1 MPRNK
6 TLKRKLAL
14 GGIVAVCI
22 PFFIAGS
29 IIYVQLSKS
38 LIEMTEEKL
47 FHFSDDISHCI
58 DTSIYSELKVVKTI
72 ASDHDT
78 VNALKNFDF
87 KECQS
92 EIESIYERIGQ
103 DFFTLFVAD
112 KYGIIKADASFK
124 EQVGIDISDR
134 NYFVNAKKGKSTI
147 EGPIFP
153 RGTATPGDPIAIV
166 ATPVIEVDEF
176 IGIVAMAFSTDFL
189 ADLIAKKRIG
199 KSGYPFIA
207 NGEGLII
214 AHPDKALMLTMRPL
228 DLPGTEGL
236 VALMKERKTGIC
248 SYTYEGTEKLAA
260 VTYMDRTGWFVI
272 FTQNRNEIMAPVN
285 DILFNIF
292 ISGIIFLFITIIT
305 IFIFSSKFS
314 TPIQK
319 IMELMKHITQHST
332 EIILQIGMDRRVIS
346 VNPAFE
352 KITGIKKNDII
363 GSNLPLKNPD
373 NISEDIIWSTLE
385 SGNTWSGHFSFVVQN
400 TNTIILDVII
410 LPIRNESGLIQG
422 YMEIGRDITSELA
435 YEKRLQQAQKLEAI
449 GTLAGGIAHDFNNI
463 LSGIFGY
470 AELSLMKKDV
480 DSETERYIREIIK
493 ASERARD
500 LVSQI
505 LTFSRQTDV
514 QLRPL
519 QPKVVIKEALKLLR
533 ASIPATIEIES
544 TISSDSAIMAEPT
557 QIHQVIMNLFTNAA
571 HAIGD
576 RTGTIRLELE
586 DFVVGEDYTR
596 VHPNITEGNHV
607 LIRVTD
613 TGGGIAPEVLDQI
626 FEPFFTTKAQGK
638 GTGLGLSVVHG
649 IVKQLGGI
657 VTAYSEVGKGT
668 VFNVIIPCMAA
679 DGLDLRE
686 GGLTL
691 QRGTERIAV
700 LDDEGAIA
708 TTTASILT
716 NLGYKV
722 TAFAESME
730 TLKAILSDP
739 DAFDLIITD

>member
-1 MPRNK
+1 
-6 TLKRKLAL
+6 
-14 GGIVAVCI
+14 
-22 PFFIAGS
+22 
-29 IIYVQLSKS
+29 
-38 LIEMTEEKL
+38 
-47 FHFSDDISHCI
+47 
-58 DTSIYSELKVVKTI
+58 
-72 ASDHDT
+72 
-78 VNALKNFDF
+78 
-87 KECQS
+87 
-92 EIESIYERIGQ
+92 
-103 DFFTLFVAD
+103 
-112 KYGIIKADASFK
+112 
-124 EQVGIDISDR
+124 
-134 NYFVNAKKGKSTI
+134 
-147 EGPIFP
+147 
-153 RGTATPGDPIAIV
+153 
-166 ATPVIEVDEF
+166 
-176 IGIVAMAFSTDFL
+176 
-189 ADLIAKKRIG
+189 
-199 KSGYPFIA
+199 
-207 NGEGLII
+207 
-214 AHPDKALMLTMRPL
+214 
-228 DLPGTEGL
+228 
-236 VALMKERKTGIC
+236 
-248 SYTYEGTEKLAA
+248 
-260 VTYMDRTGWFVI
+260 
-272 FTQNRNEIMAPVN
+272 
-285 DILFNIF
+285 
-292 ISGIIFLFITIIT
+292 
-305 IFIFSSKFS
+305 
-314 TPIQK
+314 
-319 IMELMKHITQHST
+319 
-332 EIILQIGMDRRVIS
+332 
-346 VNPAFE
+346 
-352 KITGIKKNDII
+352 
-363 GSNLPLKNPD
+363 
-373 NISEDIIWSTLE
+373 
-385 SGNTWSGHFSFVVQN
+385 
-400 TNTIILDVII
+400 
-410 LPIRNESGLIQG
+410 
-422 YMEIGRDITSELA
+422 MEIGRDITSELA

-544 TISSDSAIMAEPT
+544 TISSDSVIMAEPT

-613 TGGGIAPEVLDQI
+613 TGSGIAPEVLDQI

-722 TAFAESME
+722 TAFTESME
-730 TLKAILSDP
+730 ALKAILSDP
-739 DAFDLIITD
+739 DAFDLIITDYSMPEMTGLEMTMKLRESNIDIPVILTSGFFNKDIENAALAVGISDLIIKPVDTYHLTDAIRKAFQS